1 VLTQRI
7 DNREN
12 KNFEGFDWNAF
23 REWLLKRYSKT
34 WAPTVFS
41 YAKKYHWM
49 LAGNLRELD
58 SFSKSK
64 KNNVLKSLIA
74 LSKYLGV
81 YQSFKLRVASYG
93 IKWEY
98 QDSLEAFLRITE
110 PKEEIVEWLKAC
122 LKVLDEDKSTF
133 LTFLAISGLRKG
145 EAINSFNLIIKL
157 SQKGK
162 LNKYYNKE
170 LQSLEHF
177 RFGKL
182 FLRGS
187 KNVFFSFIP
196 SQLIDKIAKCKSI
209 SETTLKRHLKR
220 NGLKSRLNELRDYFA
235 TFMVYNGLIRE
246 EADLLQGRIGK
257 SIFMRHYFSPAI
269 KDLRDRTLKAINKM
283 MRVLSYKRNRSG

>member
-1 VLTQRI
+1 VLTERI
-7 DNREN
+7 EN
-12 KNFEGFDWNAF
+12 EENAWRIESFDDFNWKDF
-23 REWLLKRYSKT
+23 KGWLLKRYSKT

-41 YAKKYHWM
+41 YARKYHWM
-49 LAGNLRELD
+49 LTGNLRELD

-74 LSKYLGV
+74 LSKYLGI
-81 YQSFKLRVASYG
+81 YKRFKLRVASYG

-98 QDSLEAFLRITE
+98 QNSLEAFLRIT
-110 PKEEIVEWLKAC
+110 KEKEGTIEWFKAC

-133 LTFLAISGLRKG
+133 LLFLAVSGLRKG
-145 EAINSFNLIIKL
+145 EAINSFNLIITL

-170 LQSLEHF
+170 LQALEHF

-196 SQLIDKIAKCKSI
+196 SQLIEKIAKCKLI
-209 SETTLKRHLKR
+209 SETTLKRHLKK
-220 NGLKSRLNELRDYFA
+220 NCLKSRLNEIRDHFA

-257 SIFMRHYFSPAI
+257 SVFMRHYFSPAI
-269 KDLRDRTLKAINKM
+269 KDLRDRTLKAVNEM
-283 MRVLSYKRNRSG
+283 MQILSIS

>member
-1 VLTQRI
+1 MLT
-7 DNREN
+7 
-12 KNFEGFDWNAF
+12 
-23 REWLLKRYSKT
+23 
-34 WAPTVFS
+34 
-41 YAKKYHWM
+41 
-49 LAGNLRELD
+49 GNLRELD

-74 LSKYLGV
+74 LSKYLGI
-81 YQSFKLRVASYG
+81 YKRFKLRVASYG

-110 PKEEIVEWLKAC
+110 PKEEIVEWFKAC
-122 LKVLDEDKSTF
+122 LRVLDEDKTTF
-133 LTFLAISGLRKG
+133 LTFLAVSGLRKG

-162 LNKYYNKE
+162 LNDYYNKE
-170 LQSLEHF
+170 LQALEHF

-196 SQLIDKIAKCKSI
+196 SQLIEKITKCKPI

-220 NGLKSRLNELRDYFA
+220 NSLKSRLNELRDYFA

-269 KDLRDRTLKAINKM
+269 KNLRDRTLKAIKEM
-283 MRVLSYKRNRSG
+283 LHILS

>member
-7 DNREN
+7 EN
-12 KNFEGFDWNAF
+12 EKNWRIKSFEDFDWNAF
-23 REWLLKRYSKT
+23 REWIFKRYSKT
-34 WAPTVFS
+34 WAPTVLS
-41 YAKKYHWM
+41 YARKYHWM
-49 LAGNLRELD
+49 LTGDLRELD

-74 LSKYLGV
+74 LSKYLGC

-133 LTFLAISGLRKG
+133 LMFLVVTGLRKG

-162 LNKYYNKE
+162 LDEYYNEK

-187 KNVFFSFIP
+187 KNVFLSFIP
-196 SQLIDKIAKCKSI
+196 AQLIEKIAKCKPI
-209 SETTLKRHLKR
+209 SETTLKRHLKK

-269 KDLRDRTLKAINKM
+269 KDLKNRALKAVTQM
-283 MRVLSYKRNRSG
+283 MSVLQTTL

>member
-1 VLTQRI
+1 VLTERI
-7 DNREN
+7 EN
-12 KNFEGFDWNAF
+12 KENAWRIGSFEGFNWNAF
-23 REWLLKRYSKT
+23 KEWLLKRYSKT

-49 LAGNLRELD
+49 LTGNLRELD

-74 LSKYLGV
+74 LSKYLGF
-81 YQSFKLRVASYG
+81 YHSFKLRVASYG

-133 LTFLAISGLRKG
+133 LWFLAVSGLRKG
-145 EAINSFNLIIKL
+145 EAISSFNLIIKL

-162 LNKYYNKE
+162 LNEYYNKE
-170 LQSLEHF
+170 LQALEHF
-177 RFGKL
+177 RFGRL

-196 SQLIDKIAKCKSI
+196 NQLIEKIAKCKPI

-220 NGLKSRLNELRDYFA
+220 NGLKSRLNELRDHFA
-235 TFMVYNGLIRE
+235 TFMVYNGLIKE

-269 KDLRDRTLKAINKM
+269 KDLRDRTLKALNEM
-283 MRVLSYKRNRSG
+283 MRILKN